1 MKAKEIEQV
10 LLNEGYACML
20 TGNPQTEV
28 NGFSDPS
35 DYRPGTMIWLGDIK
49 YFQLKESQS
58 YENVSLLL
66 CDENLEGKEF
76 FPNVLICDD
85 PRNSFI
91 RLMELADSKEVSVGI
106 HPTAVISDDA
116 IIGKNVYIGTNV
128 VIGNEVVIG
137 DNCKLMPGSIIE
149 HATLGNNCTIY
160 PNCVIGTAAFG
171 FRKNGELVMEPH
183 LGRTIIEDNVEILSG
198 SVIER
203 GTTKDTVIGR
213 GTKISCLTN
222 VGHNVTIGQNCQL
235 MGNNAINGFAVLED
249 DVEIVS
255 CCVANRVRI
264 GKGSK
269 IGINSTVLSDIPA
282 NVIAYGSPA
291 KVKRER

>member
-1 MKAKEIEQV
+1 MRAKEIEQI
-10 LLNEGYACML
+10 LLQEGYACRL
-20 TGNPQTEV
+20 EGDSETEV

-35 DYRPGTMIWLGDIK
+35 DYRPGTMIWLGNLK
-49 YFQLKESQS
+49 YLQLGESQS
-58 YENVSLLL
+58 CKDISLLL
-66 CDENLEGKEF
+66 CDEDLEEREL

-91 RLMELADSKEVSVGI
+91 RLMELANSEKVHVGI
-106 HPTAVISDDA
+106 HPTAVVSDDA
-116 IIGKNVYIGTNV
+116 IIGRNVYIGPNV
-128 VIGNEVVIG
+128 VIGSEVVIG
-137 DNCKLMPGSIIE
+137 DNCKLMPGCVLE
-149 HATLGNNCTIY
+149 HATLGKNCTVY

-171 FRKNGELVMEPH
+171 FRKSEELVMEPH

-198 SVIER
+198 SVVER
-203 GTTKDTVIGR
+203 GTTKNTIVGK

-235 MGNNAINGFAVLED
+235 MGNSAINGFAVLED

-282 NVIAYGSPA
+282 NVIAYGTPA